1 MASLQALRV
10 RRLPRPEFQAR
21 QLAANLR
28 GPGPCA
34 LSCRANNNKHYLPY
48 NTEITMK
55 RSLLLTLLAPV
66 VAASSLHAASDMFLK
81 IDGVKGE
88 SSDERHKDQI
98 EILSFSWGSTN
109 SAIGSGS
116 SGGGE

>member
-1 MASLQALRV
+1 
-10 RRLPRPEFQAR
+10 
-21 QLAANLR
+21 
-28 GPGPCA
+28 
-34 LSCRANNNKHYLPY
+34 
-48 NTEITMK
+48 MK

-116 SGGGE
+116 SGGGEGKASFSELHFTTSMSMASPQLLMASAGTNHFKNVILTMRKSGSSREDYY